1 MFVTFAAIFS
11 LIRKN
16 QSDMKS
22 YIQSLIVDKNQTASS
37 LGSGS
42 LDVFATP
49 ALVAFMEN
57 TAVKAL
63 DDLGE
68 GMTTVGT
75 VINVRHLKASKIGEK
90 MTCTATL
97 IHQEGRRYEFEI
109 TVTDSTGE
117 LTATATHER
126 AAVDVERFL
135 RKLNAGKDE

>member
-1 MFVTFAAIFS
+1 
-11 LIRKN
+11 
-16 QSDMKS
+16 MKS
-22 YIQSLIVDKNQTASS
+22 YTQSILVDKNHTASS

-42 LDVFATP
+42 LEVQGTP
-49 ALVAFMEN
+49 AMVAFMEN
-57 TAVKAL
+57 TAVNVI

-75 VINVRHLKASKIGEK
+75 SINVKHLKASKIGEK
-90 MTCTATL
+90 MTCTAML

-109 TVTDSTGE
+109 TVTDSSGE
-117 LTATATHER
+117 LTAIATHER

>member
-1 MFVTFAAIFS
+1 
-11 LIRKN
+11 
-16 QSDMKS
+16 MKS
-22 YIQSLIVDKNQTASS
+22 YIQSLIVEKSHTASS

-109 TVTDSTGE
+109 TVTDSSGE
-117 LTATATHER
+117 LTAIATHER

>member
-1 MFVTFAAIFS
+1 
-11 LIRKN
+11 
-16 QSDMKS
+16 MKS
-22 YIQSLIVDKNQTASS
+22 YIQSVIVDKNQTAYS

-97 IHQEGRRYEFEI
+97 IHQEGRRYVFEI
-109 TVTDSTGE
+109 TVVDSSGE
-117 LTATATHER
+117 LTGTATHER
-126 AAVDVERFL
+126 VAVHIERFL
-135 RKLNAGKDE
+135 RKLYGSED

>member
-1 MFVTFAAIFS
+1 
-11 LIRKN
+11 
-16 QSDMKS
+16 MKS
-22 YIQSLIVDKNQTASS
+22 YTQSILVDKNHTASS

-42 LDVFATP
+42 LEVLGTP
-49 ALVAFMEN
+49 AMVAFMEN

-109 TVTDSTGE
+109 TVTDSSGE
-117 LTATATHER
+117 LTAIATHER

>member
-1 MFVTFAAIFS
+1 
-11 LIRKN
+11 
-16 QSDMKS
+16 MKS
-22 YIQSLIVDKNQTASS
+22 YIQSVIVDKNQTAYS

-97 IHQEGRRYEFEI
+97 IHQEGRRYVFEI
-109 TVTDSTGE
+109 TVVDSSGE
-117 LTATATHER
+117 LTGTATHER
-126 AAVDVERFL
+126 VAVDIERFL
-135 RKLNAGKDE
+135 RKLYGSED